1 MIVKRAKDC
10 LVSIPKM
17 NPNVKQDVWMK
28 KIATIIHITIQNI
41 VKSNKN
47 VSCILLVRLEI
58 VKKTAFMVLWIAV
71 K

>member
-10 LVSIPKM
+10 LVFIPKM
-17 NPNVKQDVWMK
+17 NLNVKPDVWMK

-47 VSCILLVRLEI
+47 VSCILHVRLEI
-58 VKKTAFMVLWIAV
+58 VKKTAFMDLWIAV